1 MIRIDVPIS
10 QHLREAGPQ
19 ACRAEEQGFRHGWV
33 SETVAD
39 PYAAAA
45 TALLATRRLRVGTA
59 VSVAFARSPFAVAQ
73 SSWELSSAS
82 SGRFVLGL
90 GTQVRAHAE
99 RRFSVEWAPP
109 VARMRSY
116 ILAVRAIWNAF
127 QEGSPLR
134 FEGEYYQHTL
144 LTDHFNPGPIE
155 HPDIPIVVSG
165 VNVRI
170 AELAGEVADGLI
182 AHPLHS
188 RAYLE
193 NVLWPA
199 IRAGA
204 ERAGR
209 SIGHFSLMVPVW
221 VVTGDDD
228 ATRQA
233 SYDAVRREIG
243 IYGSTTAY
251 RGVFETHGWPDLQ
264 PRLNKAMKESGPA
277 GARELVP
284 DEVVRTIAVIA
295 EPGELS
301 ATLDA
306 RFDGIADASM
316 IYPPIP
322 SPLLGDGPRR
332 YLLG

>member
-1 MIRIDVPIS
+1 MTRIDVPIS
-10 QHLREAGPQ
+10 QHLREAGPE
-19 ACRAEEQGFRHGWV
+19 AKRAEEQGFDHGWV

-45 TALLATRRLRVGTA
+45 TALLATERLRVGTA

-73 SSWELSSAS
+73 SSWELSRAS

-90 GTQVRAHAE
+90 GTQVKAHAE

-109 VARMRSY
+109 IARLRSY
-116 ILAVRAIWNAF
+116 ILAVRAIWSAF
-127 QEGSPLR
+127 QQGSPLR

-155 HPDIPIVVSG
+155 HPDIPIMVSG
-165 VNVRI
+165 ANVRI

-188 RAYLE
+188 RSYLE
-193 NVLWPA
+193 NIIWPA
-199 IRAGA
+199 IRRGA

-209 SIGHFSLMVPVW
+209 PVAGFSLVVPAW

-228 ATRQA
+228 AQRQA
-233 SYDAVRREIG
+233 AYDAVRREIG

-251 RGVFETHGWPDLQ
+251 KAAFETHGWADLQ

-277 GARELVP
+277 GTRELVP

-295 EPGELS
+295 APGELK
-301 ATLDA
+301 AALDA
-306 RFDGIADASM
+306 RFAGVAEASM
-316 IYPPIP
+316 IYAPIP
-322 SPLLGDGPRR
+322 SPLLGDGLRR
-332 YLLG
+332 YLLA

>member
-1 MIRIDVPIS
+1 MTRIDVPLS
-10 QHLREAGPQ
+10 QHLREVGPQ
-19 ACRAEEQGFRHGWV
+19 ARRVEEQGFHHGWV

-45 TALLATRRLRVGTA
+45 TALLATQRLRVGTA

-73 SSWELSSAS
+73 SSWELSRAS

-90 GTQVRAHAE
+90 GTQVRAHAQ

-116 ILAVRAIWNAF
+116 ILAVRAIWKAF

-155 HPDIPIVVSG
+155 HPDIPIVVAG
-165 VNVRI
+165 VNVGI

-193 NVLWPA
+193 NVIWPA
-199 IRAGA
+199 IRGGA

-209 SIGHFSLMVPVW
+209 PVGHFSLMVPVW

-228 ATRQA
+228 AARQA

-243 IYGSTTAY
+243 VYGSTTAY
-251 RGVFETHGWPDLQ
+251 KAVFETHGWPDLQ
-264 PRLNKAMKESGPA
+264 PRLNKAMKEAGPA
-277 GARELVP
+277 GAGELVP

-295 EPGELS
+295 EPAELA

-316 IYPPIP
+316 IYSPIP
-322 SPLLGDGPRR
+322 SPLLGDGLRR